1 MYTGDV
7 STASVRTPLNQLA
20 IVLGPGVA
28 VLVAWL
34 LSLPDRDDG
43 AGVTL
48 ANVALVMAVVTVG
61 FAVVDWAAGVSTSIL
76 AALSLNYFHTEPY
89 RTLRITDRRD
99 VYSVLLLGA
108 LGLSVSA
115 VTAAR
120 VRRGVTV
127 LRRADARRTGD
138 QLAVVLADDRP
149 APEVWSAA
157 ITAAA
162 NDLGLVSAR
171 VAAKTPV
178 GLPIIGRRL
187 ADGDD
192 PTLTLPAVG
201 AVLPLQHRHAE
212 GRWLIVTPRVG
223 MAPLAV
229 DRRAV
234 LAFADAIELAL
245 EPAPAAAGA

>member
-1 MYTGDV
+1 M
-7 STASVRTPLNQLA
+7 STAPVRTPLHQLA
-20 IVLGPGVA
+20 IVVGPGVA

-61 FAVVDWAAGVSTSIL
+61 FAVVDWAAGVTTSVV

-108 LGLSVSA
+108 LGLAVSA

-120 VRRGVTV
+120 VRHGVTV
-127 LRRADARRTGD
+127 LRRADARHAGD
-138 QLAVVLADDRP
+138 ELAVLLADDRP

-162 NDLGLVSAR
+162 NDLGMVTAR
-171 VAAKTPV
+171 VTAKTPG
-178 GLPIIGRRL
+178 GLPVIGRRL
-187 ADGDD
+187 ADSDD
-192 PTLTLPAVG
+192 PSLILPAAG

-212 GRWLIVTPRVG
+212 GRWLIVTPRPG
-223 MAPLAV
+223 LAPLTI

-234 LAFADAIELAL
+234 LSFADAVELAL
-245 EPAPAAAGA
+245 EPSAVAAG

>member
-1 MYTGDV
+1 M
-7 STASVRTPLNQLA
+7 SNAPVRTPLNQMA
-20 IVLGPGVA
+20 IVVGPGVA
-28 VLVAWL
+28 ALVAWL

-108 LGLSVSA
+108 LGLAVSA

-120 VRRGVTV
+120 VRYGVTV
-127 LRRADARRTGD
+127 LRRADARHAGD
-138 QLAVVLADDRP
+138 ELAVLLADDRP

-162 NDLGLVSAR
+162 NDLGMVSAR
-171 VAAKTPV
+171 VTGKNPG

-187 ADGDD
+187 AESDD
-192 PTLTLPAVG
+192 PTLTLPVVG
-201 AVLPLQHRHAE
+201 AVLPLQHRHPE
-212 GRWLIVTPRVG
+212 GRWLIVTPRAG
-223 MAPLAV
+223 MAPLTV

-245 EPAPAAAGA
+245 EPAPATTSA